1 MDTKIC
7 SECGR
12 ENNEDS
18 VYCSNCGNKL
28 YSNIKADHMREI

>member
-7 SECGR
+7 ITCGR

-18 VYCSNCGNKL
+18 VYCNNCGAKL
-28 YSNIKADHMREI
+28 YS